1 MITLALNLA
10 ENLENATGVGQG
22 VQALTGNWSLLVGAA
37 VMIVGAFLLL
47 YLLKQLVANAI
58 AGIIAL
64 IVIVYILGIPIPM
77 TPLIILVSILGGL
90 GGVGAVLLASFL
102 GWLPPG

>member
-1 MITLALNLA
+1 MITIALNLA

-22 VQALTGNWSLLVGAA
+22 VQALAGNWSLLIGAA

-77 TPLIILVSILGGL
+77 TPLVILVSILGGL

-102 GWLPPG
+102 GWLPPS